1 MRKQEIN
8 ELINFK
14 SQKAGD
20 GKTIK
25 IGTIGDLRRW
35 TLTALGEE
43 VDALAVR
50 IYPLGGHG
58 QTGKN
63 VIVVARDYEGILAEV
78 ADDVKKV
85 FSGAGDFFSNAIK
98 NGYSL

>member
-58 QTGKN
+58 ETGKN
-63 VIVVARDYEGILAEV
+63 VVIVARDYEAILAVV
-78 ADDVKKV
+78 ADEVKMA
-85 FSGAGDFFSNAIK
+85 FSDAGDLFSNAIK